1 MKNQRGVALLTILFM
16 VVIASIM
23 AMGILNQQQRMLQEG
38 SILLR
43 QDQAW
48 IYAKSG
54 EYFLSEL
61 LINDARN
68 SKNNDNLSEQW
79 AQPLPP
85 FPVEDGT
92 VTGRLLDQS
101 ARFNLN
107 NLYHDGAP
115 DKEAF
120 EFLGRLLKRVGLAP
134 ELAQSVLDW
143 QDPDDTVTGAMGAED
158 SFYLGQQ
165 PGYMAA
171 NRPFLQVD
179 ELRQVRGF
187 DQRSYD
193 LIVPYITAVP
203 YFSPINVNTASAMLL
218 SAISDDLQI
227 SQVQEWVNQRD
238 QGMQYLDQVG
248 TLWTQPA
255 FKIAKKPDTPAENID
270 RLLAIQ
276 SEFFQAQ
283 IIVSLSGRKR
293 YLTSNLYRQGENVMA
308 YQRHQMPIPALA
320 SSSQNALELLQQAIK
335 Q

>member
-1 MKNQRGVALLTILFM
+1 MNNQRGVALLTILFM

-23 AMGILNQQQRMLQEG
+23 AMGILNQQQRMLREG

-61 LINDARN
+61 LINDAKN

-85 FPVEDGT
+85 FPVEDGM

-101 ARFNLN
+101 SRFNLN
-107 NLYHDGAP
+107 NLYHDGIP

-120 EFLGRLLKRVGLAP
+120 ELFGRLLKRVGLPA
-134 ELAQSVLDW
+134 ELAESVMDW
-143 QDPDDTVTGAMGAED
+143 QDPDDTVTGSMGAED

-165 PGYMAA
+165 PGYVAA
-171 NRPFLQVD
+171 NRPFMQVE

-187 DQRSYD
+187 DQRNYN
-193 LIVPYITAVP
+193 LIAPYITAVP
-203 YFSPINVNTASAMLL
+203 YFSPINVNTASAVLL
-218 SAISDDLQI
+218 SALSDDLQLN
-227 SQVQEWVNQRD
+227 QVQEWVNQRD
-238 QGMQYLDQVG
+238 RGMQYLDQIG
-248 TLWTQPA
+248 KLWTDPA
-255 FKIAKKPDTPAENID
+255 FKLDEKPENLD

-276 SEFFQAQ
+276 SEFFEAQ

-293 YLTSNLYRQGENVMA
+293 YLTSNLYRQGEQVMA
-308 YQRHQMPIPALA
+308 YQRHQMPIAALA
-320 SSSQNALELLQQAIK
+320 SSSQNVLELLQQAIP